1 MARLAEELGC
11 DEVKTEVSRK
21 DRRRKRHLRA
31 RTRVVG
37 TPDRPRLSVRCTAK
51 HVHTQV
57 IDDWAANTL
66 VAASTVEGD
75 VASQCERTDNVAA
88 AAVLGKVIGERS
100 IAAGLKQVVFDRG
113 GRDYHGRVK
122 ALGEAA
128 REAGLDF

>member
-1 MARLAEELGC
+1 M
-11 DEVKTEVSRK
+11 
-21 DRRRKRHLRA
+21 
-31 RTRVVG
+31 VG
-37 TPDRPRLSVRCTAK
+37 TPDRPRLSVRCTSK
-51 HVHTQV
+51 HVHVQV

-88 AAVLGKVIGERS
+88 AAVVGKVIGERGL
-100 IAAGLKQVVFDRG
+100 AAGLKQVVFDRG

>member
-1 MARLAEELGC
+1 M
-11 DEVKTEVSRK
+11 
-21 DRRRKRHLRA
+21 
-31 RTRVVG
+31 VG
-37 TPDRPRLSVRCTAK
+37 TPERPRLSVRCTAK
-51 HVHTQV
+51 HVHVQV

-66 VAASTVEGD
+66 VAASTVESEI
-75 VASQCERTDNVAA
+75 ASQCERTDNVAA
-88 AAVLGKVIGERS
+88 AATLGKIIGERG